1 MNHRE
6 LFENT
11 VLLRPFDGLGAG
23 VVLGRGPERLVP
35 QRRRPEAE
43 AVRANLEI
51 LGLGARG
58 PDRGGHS
65 ANERVSVA
73 RHMGPGIDVF
83 ARVMGPVNRQGHGA
97 RVAGDRTLDRQG
109 HGASRSPGSWGQPV
123 S

>member
-65 ANERVSVA
+65 ANERGGGPSRTTIPASPLEALTCATSIPQNPA
-73 RHMGPGIDVF
+73 RAVG
-83 ARVMGPVNRQGHGA
+83 R
-97 RVAGDRTLDRQG
+97 
-109 HGASRSPGSWGQPV
+109 
-123 S
+123 